1 MSKQEKS
8 LRARRKNRS
17 PSFQSKKDKTNLSM
31 LLLPKSLY
39 RPLTIFVQ
47 FLSTLKELKWGAWT
61 LIAFYISLLS
71 GIIVGL
77 QYDYLNPFYSTTAID
92 LLAPYGGFFRSLHFY
107 SSQFFFFFCCFHL
120 LAIYQKTSNYS
131 RMEWVRLI
139 GSLPLILLLLFTGY
153 VLRGDNTGS
162 SAGIIAENIMLAIPV
177 FGPSL
182 NDLFLSLSDSGL
194 RKVYIHHV
202 IALDL
207 LLLIFAWN
215 HLRTYRINVRDY
227 IPLIA
232 TILVFSVFISAPLE
246 PDRLG
251 ISYISGPWFFL
262 GLQELLRYL
271 SPLIAGVT
279 IPLLFLLALFSAH
292 PANKHFRA
300 IVIIICLSLC
310 SYALLS
316 SIAWHR

>member
-1 MSKQEKS
+1 M
-8 LRARRKNRS
+8 
-17 PSFQSKKDKTNLSM
+17 LS
-31 LLLPKSLY
+31 LPKALG
-39 RPLTIFVQ
+39 RPLTVLVQ
-47 FLSTLKELKWGAWT
+47 YLVAFKERKWGAWT

-92 LLAPYGGFFRSLHFY
+92 LLAPYGRFFRALHFF

-120 LAIYQKTSNYS
+120 LAIYEKTSTYS
-131 RMEWVRLI
+131 KLEWARLI

-162 SAGIIAENIMLAIPV
+162 SAGLIAENIMLAIPV
-177 FGPSL
+177 FGSSL
-182 NDLFLSLSDSGL
+182 NDLFLSLSDNGL

-215 HLRTYRINVRDY
+215 HLRTYRINIRDY
-227 IPLIA
+227 LPLVA
-232 TILVFSVFISAPLE
+232 AILVFSVFISAPFE

-251 ISYISGPWFFL
+251 TSYISGPWFFL
-262 GLQELLRYL
+262 GLQELLRYF
-271 SPLIAGVT
+271 PTLIAGVIT
-279 IPLLFLLALFSAH
+279 PLLFLIVLFSAH
-292 PANKHFRA
+292 PANRHFRI
-300 IVIIICLSLC
+300 IVIAMGLSLC
-310 SYALLS
+310 GYAVLSY
-316 SIAWHR
+316 IAWHR

>member
-1 MSKQEKS
+1 
-8 LRARRKNRS
+8 
-17 PSFQSKKDKTNLSM
+17 M

-39 RPLTIFVQ
+39 RPLTVFVQ
-47 FLSTLKELKWGAWT
+47 YLFALKELEWGAWT

-92 LLAPYGGFFRSLHFY
+92 LLAPYGRFFRSLHFF

-120 LAIYQKTSNYS
+120 LAIYQKTSIYNK
-131 RMEWVRLI
+131 MEWARLI
-139 GSLPLILLLLFTGY
+139 GSLPLILMLLFTGY
-153 VLRGDNTGS
+153 ILRGDNTGS

-177 FGPSL
+177 FGPFL

-194 RKVYIHHV
+194 RKAYIHHV

-227 IPLIA
+227 LPLIA
-232 TILVFSVFISAPLE
+232 AILIFSIFISAPFE

-271 SPLIAGVT
+271 PPLIAGVGT
-279 IPLLFLLALFSAH
+279 PLLVLIALFSAH
-292 PANKHFRA
+292 PANKHFR
-300 IVIIICLSLC
+300 IIGITVGLSLC
-310 SYALLS
+310 GYALLS
-316 SIAWHR
+316 FIAWNR